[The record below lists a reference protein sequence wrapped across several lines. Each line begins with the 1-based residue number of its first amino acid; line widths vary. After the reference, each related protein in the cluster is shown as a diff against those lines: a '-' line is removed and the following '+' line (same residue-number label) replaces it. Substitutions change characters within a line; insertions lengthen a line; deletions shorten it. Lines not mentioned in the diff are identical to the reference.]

1 MTVKA
6 RRPPYD
12 PADPPPGVRLRLG
25 NVAAAL
31 NVTVSEMAAEMQLP
45 RTTVY
50 RILGNEWPVRAK
62 PAELQALRHA
72 LEALLV
78 RHGATDAMLA
88 TLWHAN
94 PHRGHDQVHDT
105 DKYGRPLD
113 HVPRHSTP
121 KAPPEEEPE
130 MLLPKQTLSPQAR
143 RHFKLFTNP
152 FDGEVQKDEHFFAGD
167 DMRYV
172 REAAWQC
179 SQNGGFVAVVG
190 ESGAGKT
197 TVLADLEARLQ
208 AEARGV
214 IVIRPSVLGMEE
226 SQSLGHRIKATDIL
240 HAIITTLQ
248 PESTVPQTLQARTVR
263 AAKML
268 TASAEAGATHLL
280 VIEEAHGL
288 PDATLKHLKRL
299 HELRQGRR
307 SLLGILLLAQPELK
321 MRLANGLRTGTLREV
336 AQRIEIVELLPL
348 DADLRGYL
356 QCRADAAGAKLGE
369 LVDDAA
375 VEQLRTR
382 LTRKTSGGA
391 VSMCYP
397 LAVNNMLTRA
407 LNEAAALGVPLV
419 NRDVIAAI

>member
-6 RRPPYD
+6 HRPPYD
-12 PADPPPGVRLRLG
+12 PTDPPTGVRLKLG
-25 NVAAAL
+25 SVAALL
-31 NVTVSEMAAEMQLP
+31 NVTVSELADAAEQP
-45 RTTVY
+45 RTTMY
-50 RILGNEWPVRAK
+50 RILVNDWPVRAK
-62 PAELQALRHA
+62 PADIAQMRERIEL
-72 LEALLV
+72 LLA
-78 RHGATDAMLA
+78 RHGATAEQLA
-88 TLWHAN
+88 ELWHAN
-94 PHRGHDQVHDT
+94 TRHGREQDAATFDV
-105 DKYGRPLD
+105 YGRLRDRARLQP
-113 HVPRHSTP
+113 T
-121 KAPPEEEPE
+121 PPEEPD
-130 MLLPKQTLSPQAR
+130 MLLPKQVLSPQAR

-226 SQSLGHRIKATDIL
+226 SQSLGHRIKSTDIL

-248 PESTVPQTLQARTVR
+248 PEALVPQTLQARTVR
-263 AAKML
+263 ASKML
-268 TASAEAGATHLL
+268 GASAEAGATHLL

-299 HELRQGRR
+299 HEMRQGRR
-307 SLLGILLLAQPELK
+307 ALLGILLLAQPELK
-321 MRLANGLRTGTLREV
+321 ARLANGLRTGVLREV

-348 DADLRGYL
+348 DGDLRGYL
-356 QCRADAAGAKLGE
+356 QCRCDAVGAKLDE
-369 LVDDAA
+369 LIDGPAI
-375 VEQLRTR
+375 EQLRTR
-382 LTRKTSGGA
+382 LTRKTSSGA
-391 VSMCYP
+391 VSLCYP

-407 LNEAAALGVPLV
+407 LNAAADIGAPVV
-419 NRDVIAAI
+419 TRDVIASV